1 MFDEIF
7 YINPE
12 YHKALDD
19 IESMYYNGLDISFI
33 LLEMK
38 RYVEKNAFSPG
49 EKEGLMQYLI
59 MFLRKFLKN
68 EGDNESLRILDSI
81 LDSIE
86 NYDELEEIYQEDF
99 GKQEES
105 D

>member
-1 MFDEIF
+1 MLDEIF

-19 IESMYYNGLDISFI
+19 IETMYYNGLDISYI

-59 MFLRKFLKN
+59 MFLRKFLKD
-68 EGDNESLRILDSI
+68 EGDNESLRVLDSI
-81 LDSIE
+81 LSSIK
-86 NYDELEEIYQEDF
+86 NYDELEEMYEDDF
-99 GKQEES
+99 EKEEL

>member
-1 MFDEIF
+1 MLDEIF

-19 IESMYYNGLDISFI
+19 IETMYYNGLDISYI

-59 MFLRKFLKN
+59 MFLRKFLKD
-68 EGDNESLRILDSI
+68 EGDNESLRVLDSI
-81 LDSIE
+81 LSSIE
-86 NYDELEEIYQEDF
+86 NYDELEEIY
-99 GKQEES
+99 EEGFEKEEL